1 MSKAAR
7 LGAACGFVA
16 LPVSLALVSAAIGAF
31 PIEIPQILAALVGK
45 ADPQT
50 ATVLYV
56 VRFPRIGSAALVG
69 AALAGAG
76 AVYQA
81 IFHNPLSSPYT
92 LGVANGAGFGAALAI
107 VLGASSVLV
116 QVSAVGWAV
125 VSVALT
131 FLLAKASRSGPVT
144 LILAGML
151 VGAFFASLVSFLKF
165 VADPYEKLPQI
176 VFWLMGSISSISTSQ
191 LASILPALLGAT
203 VVLSALLWRL
213 NAISFDDKF
222 ARSIGINVS
231 RERGIALFAASI
243 LAAVV
248 ISVAGIVG
256 WVGVVIP
263 HFARMIV
270 GNDMREVFGASLSM
284 GATMLLGIDL
294 LARTLTSGELPLGV
308 LTGIVGVPVFLFLI
322 VRGRVSFE

>member
-1 MSKAAR
+1 MSKTTR
-7 LGAACGFVA
+7 LASAIGFVVV
-16 LPVSLALVSAAIGAF
+16 PVALALATAAIGAF
-31 PIEIPQILAALVGK
+31 PIPLSQVLAALVGK
-45 ADPQT
+45 ADPQM
-50 ATVLYV
+50 ASVLYT
-56 VRFPRIGSAALVG
+56 VRLPRIGAAILVG

-92 LGVANGAGFGAALAI
+92 LGVANGAGFGAGLAI
-107 VLGASSVLV
+107 IFGASSILI
-116 QVSAVGWAV
+116 QASAVGWAI
-125 VSVALT
+125 VSVGLT

-144 LILAGML
+144 LILSGML

-176 VFWLMGSISSISTSQ
+176 VFWLMGSISAISTAQ
-191 LASILPALLGAT
+191 LLSILPALAVAG
-203 VVLSALLWRL
+203 VVVAAFLWRL
-213 NAISFDDKF
+213 NAISFDDRF
-222 ARSIGINVS
+222 ARSIGINVAA
-231 RERGIALFAASI
+231 ERAVVLFAASVM
-243 LAAVV
+243 AAVV

-256 WVGVVIP
+256 WVGVVVP

-270 GNDMREVFGASLSM
+270 GNDMRKVFAASLSM